1 MELAKNL
8 AQWRDLSPEQWLA
21 EANRVL
27 PSLVVLILVVLL
39 AWQASGLTWRLLD
52 APAEQDVVPIAAVPT
67 GAGNER
73 AGSGALDALRGWHPF
88 GQPPPPEEA
97 EALAA
102 EDIIDAPLTSLNLTL
117 HGVAQAQELPE
128 RGSRVIPEGGL
139 AVISAG
145 RALQRVYRPGM
156 TIEDANG
163 AVLHSVF
170 TDRVLLDRGGRLES
184 LRYPEPDERLSRGPQ
199 LNSSITSR
207 AAPPPPAP
215 APAEPQG
222 AVAMAEALNN
232 VAPVL
237 ANHINF
243 TSAMENGQ
251 MIGFTL
257 QPRGDSNIFGE
268 LGFEAGD
275 VLMEVNG
282 LPLNNLRQTAQV
294 FAALGESP
302 QAQVR
307 VRRNGQE
314 QMLVIDMG
322 QVERLAESLQ

>member
-39 AWQASGLTWRLLD
+39 AWQASGLTWRLLE
-52 APAEQDVVPIAAVPT
+52 APAEQDIVPIAAAPS
-67 GAGNER
+67 GAANEP
-73 AGSGALDALRGWHPF
+73 AGGGALDALRGWHPF
-88 GQPPPPEEA
+88 GRPPPPEET

-145 RALQRVYRPGM
+145 RGLQRVYRPGT
-156 TIEDANG
+156 TIEEANG

-184 LRYPEPDERLSRGPQ
+184 LRYPEPDERLSGGPQ
-199 LNSSITSR
+199 LNSSISSR

-215 APAEPQG
+215 AEPQS
-222 AVAMAEALNN
+222 AVAMAEALNSI
-232 VAPVL
+232 APVL
-237 ANHINF
+237 ANHIAF
-243 TSAMENGQ
+243 TGAVENGQ
-251 MIGFTL
+251 TIGFTL

-268 LGFEAGD
+268 LGFEPGD

-282 LPLNNLRQTAQV
+282 LPLNDLRQTAQV